1 MGWFDSF
8 NPVSAITNV
17 VDSAV
22 DVMNFQEQKRTNN
35 WNKYAQR
42 VTWQREDNAV
52 QRRVKDLEA
61 AGLSPTLAAGSA
73 ASVSSPTRVETPEM
87 RPGPGQRYLESVST
101 YLALA
106 RQKEDIARVQAENK
120 YISVQTERAQ
130 QEVEGKKIENAF
142 RTQYNPG
149 RVEQVRL
156 QNMLA
161 RDLNPQKVREIVTR
175 VENMSYEGAKKK
187 ADAQIAQT
195 RVTREQVQLVK
206 DKIYNQLLEQNVSK
220 AKIDV
225 IAKELAV
232 KISEIQRRQKAH
244 DLDIWEFLKLPSG
257 TGLDPLSRGATS
269 ITGILAEQFGKLFRQ
284 DNKGGASRSY

>member
-1 MGWFDSF
+1 MSWW
-8 NPVSAITNV
+8 NPVSAVSAAVDSV
-17 VDSAV
+17 VDVANY
-22 DVMNFQEQKRTNN
+22 MEQRKTNR
-35 WNKYAQR
+35 WNKNAQR
-42 VTWQREDNAV
+42 ITWEREDNAV
-52 QRRVKDLEA
+52 QRRVADLKA

-87 RPGPGQRYLESVST
+87 RPGPGQRFLET
-101 YLALA
+101 TGAYLALA
-106 RQKEDIARVQAENK
+106 KQKEDIARTRAENRYIQVQTDRAQAE
-120 YISVQTERAQ
+120 A
-130 QEVEGKKIENAF
+130 EGAKIDNAF
-142 RTQYNPG
+142 KQQFNPG

-187 ADAQIAQT
+187 ADAAIAQT

-206 DKIYNQLLEQNVSK
+206 DKIYNQLLERNVEK

-232 KISEIQRRQKAH
+232 KINEIQRRQKAH
-244 DLDIWEFLKLPSG
+244 DLDIWQFLRLPSG
-257 TGLDPLSRGATS
+257 TGLDPIARGATS
-269 ITGILAEQFGKLFRQ
+269 ITGILAEQFGKLFRE
-284 DNKGGASRSY
+284 NNTGGAGRKF